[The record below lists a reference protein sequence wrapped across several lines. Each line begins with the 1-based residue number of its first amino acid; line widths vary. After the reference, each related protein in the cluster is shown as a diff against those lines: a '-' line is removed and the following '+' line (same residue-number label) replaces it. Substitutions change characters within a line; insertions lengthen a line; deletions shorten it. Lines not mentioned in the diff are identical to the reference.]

1 MNGPNLLAHVLEDGK
16 IGLAQPKRE
25 NRQGHRR
32 DLHIALDWN
41 FTIPALSANRLASMK
56 ANTGSLSLRA
66 IGRVI
71 SKQAKFR
78 IYRFTIAR
86 VAANFLDIIG
96 LAGIALLATS
106 FGAFAT
112 SGGSAAQLN
121 IPLVGEVTINERTAV
136 VISLAIA
143 GTFVLKSAFSIFLNL
158 KTALFVASLEAAFS
172 KTLARDYFTGGSEGE
187 QGFSDSLSEFQNVS
201 IVSTEWLG
209 KFINARIG
217 VISEVALLVTMAAA
231 FILVNPIATL
241 AMFVYLSGVLWALGK
256 VVTGKIRANGKL
268 QLSGS
273 ETALTSSRDLFGVRR
288 EVRASGLLRPWIKAF
303 ADARAKSASS
313 TGLIYTLSSLPRYL
327 IETSLIFGIFAFL
340 AGIVV
345 FSDLPSQA
353 VTIGVFMA
361 GGLRLVASL
370 LPLQAAINLMVDGAN
385 RGALALER
393 LTTIS
398 MRENANVVG
407 IDKTVEASP
416 LSLKVEGAS
425 FSFVPGVQVV
435 RDLVFNVEPGQKVAI
450 VGPSGAGKTTVFEL
464 ATGFRL
470 LDSGEISLGGVSPR
484 WLLENGQGAI
494 GIVPQRPHL
503 VSGSLAENVSLAP
516 LQDTDFAA
524 VADRLTMAGLSHFA
538 SEESMAME
546 VRPDSGQLSGGEI
559 QRLGL
564 ARALYRNPG
573 ILFLDEATSALDAET
588 ESEINGV
595 LDGFRGRMTVV
606 LIAHRLSTVK
616 NADKIIYMNNGVIVA
631 EGTFKEL
638 QKKVPDFEK
647 AVKLMGLDD

>member
-1 MNGPNLLAHVLEDGK
+1 
-16 IGLAQPKRE
+16 
-25 NRQGHRR
+25 
-32 DLHIALDWN
+32 
-41 FTIPALSANRLASMK
+41 MK
-56 ANTGSLSLRA
+56 ANKGSMSLRA
-66 IGRVI
+66 VGGVI
-71 SKQAKFR
+71 SKQEKFR
-78 IYRFTIAR
+78 IYRFAFAR
-86 VAANFLDIIG
+86 AAANLLDIIG

-112 SGGSAAQLN
+112 SGGSAAPLN
-121 IPLVGEVTINERTAV
+121 IPVIGKVIVDERAAV

-143 GTFVLKSAFSIFLNL
+143 GTFLLKSGFSIFLNL
-158 KTALFVASLEAAFS
+158 KTALFVASLEADFS
-172 KTLARDYFTGGSEGE
+172 ETLARNYFTGGSEGE

-201 IVSTEWLG
+201 IISTSSLAM
-209 KFINARIG
+209 FINARIS
-217 VISEVALLVTMAAA
+217 VISEAALLAAMAAA
-231 FILVNPIATL
+231 FILVNPIATV
-241 AMFVYLSGVLWALGK
+241 AMFVYLAGVLWALGK

-268 QLSGS
+268 ALAGS

-288 EVRASGLLRPWIKAF
+288 EVRASGLLAPWVKVF
-303 ADARAKSASS
+303 ADGRLKSASS
-313 TGLIYTLSSLPRYL
+313 SGVIYTLNSLPRYV
-327 IETSLIFGIFAFL
+327 IETSLILGIFAFL

-370 LPLQAAINLMVDGAN
+370 LPLQSAINSMVDGAN

-398 MRENANVVG
+398 KREGAAVVK
-407 IDKTVEASP
+407 DDASVEAFP
-416 LSLKVEGAS
+416 LSLRVEGVS
-425 FSFVPGVQVV
+425 FSFVSGTQVV
-435 RDLVFNVEPGQKVAI
+435 RDLAFNVEPGQKVAI
-450 VGPSGAGKTTVFEL
+450 VGPSGAGKTTAFEL

-470 LDSGEISLGGVSPR
+470 PDKGEITLGGTSPR
-484 WLLENGQGAI
+484 WLLENGKGAI

-516 LQDTDFAA
+516 LQDTDFDS
-524 VADRLTMAGLSHFA
+524 VADRLSLAGLSHFA
-538 SEESMAME
+538 SKASMAME

-588 ESEINGV
+588 ESEINEV
-595 LDGFRGRMTVV
+595 LDDLRGQMTVV

-616 NADKIIYMNNGVIVA
+616 NADKIIYMNKGVIVA

-647 AVKLMGLDD
+647 AVKLMGLED

>member
-1 MNGPNLLAHVLEDGK
+1 
-16 IGLAQPKRE
+16 
-25 NRQGHRR
+25 
-32 DLHIALDWN
+32 
-41 FTIPALSANRLASMK
+41 MK
-56 ANTGSLSLRA
+56 ANKGSMSLRA
-66 IGRVI
+66 VGSVI

-78 IYRFTIAR
+78 IYRFAFAR
-86 VAANFLDIIG
+86 VAANLLDIIG

-112 SGGSAAQLN
+112 SGGSVAPLN
-121 IPLVGEVTINERTAV
+121 IPVVGEVVINEPAAV

-143 GTFVLKSAFSIFLNL
+143 GTFLLKSTFSVFLNL
-158 KTALFVASLEAAFS
+158 KTALFVASLEADFS
-172 KTLARDYFTGGSEGE
+172 ETLARDYFTGGSEGE

-201 IVSTEWLG
+201 IMSTQGLSM
-209 KFINARIG
+209 FINARIAG
-217 VISEVALLVTMAAA
+217 ISEVALLVALAGA
-231 FILVNPIATL
+231 FILVNPIATV
-241 AMFVYLSGVLWALGK
+241 AMFVYLGGVLWALGK
-256 VVTGKIRANGKL
+256 VVTVKIRANGKL
-268 QLSGS
+268 ALEGS
-273 ETALTSSRDLFGVRR
+273 EAALTSSRDLFGVRR
-288 EVRASGLLRPWIKAF
+288 EVRASGLLAPWVKVF
-303 ADARAKSASS
+303 ADGRAKSASS
-313 TGLIYTLSSLPRYL
+313 GGIIYTLNSLPRYV

-370 LPLQAAINLMVDGAN
+370 LPLQAAINSMVDGAN

-398 MRENANVVG
+398 QRQTAAVVK
-407 IDKTVEASP
+407 DDASAEVFP
-416 LSLKVEGAS
+416 LSLKVEGVS
-425 FSFVPGVQVV
+425 FSFVSGIPVV

-450 VGPSGAGKTTVFEL
+450 VGPSGAGKTTAFEL

-470 LDSGEISLGGVSPR
+470 PDSGEISLGGVSPR

-503 VSGSLAENVSLAP
+503 VSGTLAENVSLAP
-516 LQDTDFAA
+516 LQDTDFDA
-524 VADRLTMAGLSHFA
+524 VADRLSLAGLSHFA
-538 SEESMAME
+538 SKEPMSME
-546 VRPDSGQLSGGEI
+546 VKPDSGQLSGGEI

-588 ESEINGV
+588 ESEINEV
-595 LDGFRGRMTVV
+595 LDGLRGQMTVV

>member
-1 MNGPNLLAHVLEDGK
+1 
-16 IGLAQPKRE
+16 
-25 NRQGHRR
+25 
-32 DLHIALDWN
+32 
-41 FTIPALSANRLASMK
+41 MK
-56 ANTGSLSLRA
+56 ANKASMSLRA
-66 IGRVI
+66 VGGVI

-78 IYRFTIAR
+78 IYRFAVAR
-86 VAANFLDIIG
+86 VAANLLDIIG

-112 SGGSAAQLN
+112 SGGSVAPLN
-121 IPLVGEVTINERTAV
+121 IPVIGTVTINERAAV

-143 GTFVLKSAFSIFLNL
+143 GTFVMKSAFSIFLNL
-158 KTALFVASLEAAFS
+158 KTALFVASLEAEFS
-172 KTLARDYFTGGSEGE
+172 ETLARDYFTGGSEGE
-187 QGFSDSLSEFQNVS
+187 QGFTDSLSEFQNVS
-201 IVSTEWLG
+201 IMSTGSLSM
-209 KFINARIG
+209 FINARIA
-217 VISEVALLVTMAAA
+217 VISEAALLLTMVVA
-231 FILVNPIATL
+231 FILVNPLATV
-241 AMFVYLSGVLWALGK
+241 AMFVYLAGVLWALGK

-268 QLSGS
+268 QLAGS
-273 ETALTSSRDLFGVRR
+273 ETALTASRDLFGVRR
-288 EVRASGLLRPWIKAF
+288 EVRASGLLAPWVKVF
-303 ADARAKSASS
+303 ADGRAKSATS
-313 TGLIYTLSSLPRYL
+313 TGLIYTLSGLPRYV
-327 IETSLIFGIFAFL
+327 IETSLILGIFAFL

-370 LPLQAAINLMVDGAN
+370 LPLQAAINSMVDGAN

-393 LTTIS
+393 LATIS
-398 MRENANVVG
+398 MRESDSFGTVDN
-407 IDKTVEASP
+407 TVEAFP
-416 LSLKVEGAS
+416 LSLKVDGVS
-425 FSFVPGVQVV
+425 FSFVSGVQVV
-435 RDLVFNVEPGQKVAI
+435 RDLTFNVESGQKVAI
-450 VGPSGAGKTTVFEL
+450 VGPSGAGKTTAFEL

-470 LDSGEISLGGVSPR
+470 PDSGEISLGGVSPR
-484 WLLENGQGAI
+484 WLLENGKGAI

-503 VSGSLAENVSLAP
+503 VSGTLAENVSLAP
-516 LQDTDFAA
+516 LQDTDFDV
-524 VADRLTMAGLSHFA
+524 VADRLTLAGLSHFA
-538 SEESMAME
+538 SKESMAME

-588 ESEINGV
+588 ESEINEV
-595 LDGFRGRMTVV
+595 LDSLRGQMTVV

-616 NADKIIYMNNGVIVA
+616 NADKIIYMNKGVIVA
-631 EGTFKEL
+631 EGTFREL

>member
-1 MNGPNLLAHVLEDGK
+1 
-16 IGLAQPKRE
+16 
-25 NRQGHRR
+25 
-32 DLHIALDWN
+32 
-41 FTIPALSANRLASMK
+41 MK
-56 ANTGSLSLRA
+56 ANKGSMSLRA
-66 IGRVI
+66 VGSVI

-78 IYRFTIAR
+78 IYRFAFAR
-86 VAANFLDIIG
+86 VAANLLDIIG

-106 FGAFAT
+106 SGAFAT
-112 SGGSAAQLN
+112 SGGSVAPLN
-121 IPLVGEVTINERTAV
+121 IPVVGEVVINERAAV

-143 GTFVLKSAFSIFLNL
+143 GTFLLKSAFSIFLNL
-158 KTALFVASLEAAFS
+158 KTALFVASLEADFS
-172 KTLARDYFTGGSEGE
+172 ETLARDYFTGGSEGE

-201 IVSTEWLG
+201 ILSTEALG
-209 KFINARIG
+209 RFINARIA
-217 VISEVALLVTMAAA
+217 VISESALLIAMTLVFT
-231 FILVNPIATL
+231 LVNPFATI
-241 AMFVYLSGVLWALGK
+241 AMFFYLSAVLLVLGRI
-256 VVTGKIRANGKL
+256 VTGKIRRNGKL
-268 QLSGS
+268 QLEGS
-273 ETALTSSRDLFGVRR
+273 EIALSSSRDLFGVRR
-288 EVRASGLLRPWIKAF
+288 EARASNQLDSWIEIYTKG
-303 ADARAKSASS
+303 RAKSASS
-313 TGLIYTLSSLPRYL
+313 FGIIYTLSGLPRYV
-327 IETSLIFGIFAFL
+327 IETSLILGIFAFL

-353 VTIGVFMA
+353 LTLGVFMA
-361 GGLRLVASL
+361 GGLRVVASL
-370 LPLQAAINLMVDGAN
+370 IPLQAAINQMVDGAN
-385 RGALALER
+385 RGSLALER

-398 MRENANVVG
+398 KRDGSLVVDV
-407 IDKTVEASP
+407 DKTVDAFP
-416 LSLKVEGAS
+416 LSLKVEGVS
-425 FSFVPGVQVV
+425 FSFVSGVQVV
-435 RDLVFNVEPGQKVAI
+435 RELAFNVEPGQKVAI
-450 VGPSGAGKTTVFEL
+450 VGPSGAGKTTAFEL

-470 LDSGEISLGGVSPR
+470 PDSGEIFLGGVSPR

-503 VSGSLAENVSLAP
+503 VSGTLAENVSLAP
-516 LQDTDFAA
+516 LQDTDFDA
-524 VADRLTMAGLSHFA
+524 VADRLSLAGLSHFA
-538 SEESMAME
+538 SKESMSME

-588 ESEINGV
+588 ESEINEV
-595 LDGFRGRMTVV
+595 LDGLRGQMTVV